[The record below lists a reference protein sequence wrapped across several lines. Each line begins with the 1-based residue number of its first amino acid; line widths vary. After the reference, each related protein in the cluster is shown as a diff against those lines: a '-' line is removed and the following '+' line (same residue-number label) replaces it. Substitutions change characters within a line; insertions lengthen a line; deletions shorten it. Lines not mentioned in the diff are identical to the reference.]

1 MSWNVAQVAVMA
13 PGVFE
18 ISDYII
24 RWAFPDVDKLQY
36 SQPGPP
42 IMLRVEEEQS

>member
-1 MSWNVAQVAVMA
+1 MVQVAVMA
-13 PGVFE
+13 PGVYD
-18 ISDYII
+18 ISDYLI

-42 IMLRVEEEQS
+42 VVLRVEDEEEI

>member
-18 ISDYII
+18 ISDYLI

-36 SQPGPP
+36 SQPGPS
-42 IMLRVEEEQS
+42 IVLRVEDEQS